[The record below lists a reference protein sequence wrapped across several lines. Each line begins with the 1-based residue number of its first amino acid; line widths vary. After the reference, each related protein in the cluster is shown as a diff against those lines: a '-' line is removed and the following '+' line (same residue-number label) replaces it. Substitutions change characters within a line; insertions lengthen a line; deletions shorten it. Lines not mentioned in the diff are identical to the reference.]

1 MHELDFR
8 GLDAASQV
16 AFKPHFGEVV
26 RRAARRRRRTR
37 AAGALVAVAALA
49 TGTGVAT
56 GALAGGPG
64 TAAPLMDT
72 SSTPAFIP
80 PAGSSNGPGPAV
92 GRRSQTGAMV
102 AGDLDHLYLRYT
114 DCQRPGVDCAVMLA
128 ASEDGGATW
137 TEWALPVAHNSLVM
151 LTALGPRTLLASV
164 QDGTAVRQY
173 WQASTDGGHTWRE
186 VSDHVVEAI
195 PAGWLPVDSSVSLN
209 RVGVFAADPATG
221 DLVRLAQP
229 RPLALARLA
238 AGLPPAAGLWASGFT
253 GTATTPVST
262 PQGTEQ
268 SVTGTGS
275 SVEVSHD
282 GGVNWLHWSFPDN
295 LDDGDT
301 FGGAAVATFDGRT
314 GYAVGYAGGALLVYC
329 TVDGGATW
337 SKTPAREK
345 VSGRPEVYAAVRA
358 DGTLFVQVG
367 TQATDHPAM
376 YRSTDGGQTLRPV
389 PVGPGAA
396 AVAVAGGYAQTGWP
410 NSSGAWLSPDGATWS
425 YAAPPDLP

>member
-56 GALAGGPG
+56 GVLPGGPG
-64 TAAPLMDT
+64 TAAPLVDT
-72 SSTPAFIP
+72 TSTPAFIP
-80 PAGSSNGPGPAV
+80 PAGPSDGPGPVA

-102 AGDLDHLYLRYT
+102 AGDVDHLYLRYT

-128 ASEDGGATW
+128 ASDDGGVTW
-137 TEWALPVAHNSLVM
+137 TESALPVAHNSLVV
-151 LTALGPRTLLASV
+151 LSALAPRTLLAWV

-173 WQASTDGGHTWRE
+173 WQASTDGGRTWRDVGIRE
-186 VSDHVVEAI
+186 TDAI
-195 PAGWLPVDSSVSLN
+195 PAGWLPVDTPLSPDSV
-209 RVGVFAADPATG
+209 RVVAADPATG
-221 DLVRLAQP
+221 DLVQLAQP
-229 RPLALARLA
+229 RQLAMARLVG
-238 AGLPPAAGLWASGFT
+238 GLPPAAGLWVSGFT
-253 GTATTPVST
+253 GTATTPVTT
-262 PQGTEQ
+262 PQGKEQ

-282 GGVNWLHWSFPDN
+282 GGRTWRRSSFPDN
-295 LDDGDT
+295 LDDGDA
-301 FGGAAVATFDGRT
+301 FGAAAIASFDGRT
-314 GYAVGYAGGALLVYC
+314 AYAVGLAGGTLLVYR
-329 TVDGGATW
+329 TADGGQTW
-337 SKTPAREK
+337 SRSPAQMR
-345 VSGRPEVYAAVRA
+345 VGDPTQVYASVRA
-358 DGTLFVQVG
+358 DGTLLVQLG

-376 YRSTDGGQTLRPV
+376 YRSTDGAQTLRPV

-425 YAAPPDLP
+425 YVAPPDLP